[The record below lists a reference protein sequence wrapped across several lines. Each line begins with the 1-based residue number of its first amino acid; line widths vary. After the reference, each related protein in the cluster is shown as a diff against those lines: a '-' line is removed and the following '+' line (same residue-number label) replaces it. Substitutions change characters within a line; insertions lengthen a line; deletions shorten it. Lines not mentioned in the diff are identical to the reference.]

1 MNDSK
6 IQFLQVTP
14 AQLESQILTGVTNY
28 LSEFLENFKPKESTS
43 ILTRKEVAELFK
55 VDLSTLHNWC
65 KSGKLKPYGIGS
77 RVYFKMSDIE
87 KSLIP
92 IT

>member
-1 MNDSK
+1 MN
-6 IQFLQVTP
+6 IQFIQVTP
-14 AQLESQILTGVTNY
+14 EQLEQRISNRVQQQ
-28 LSEFLENFKPKESTS
+28 LSEFLENFKPKEPNSY
-43 ILTRKEVAELFK
+43 LTRREVAKLFN
-55 VDLSTLHNWC
+55 VDLSTIHNWC
-65 KSGKLKPYGIGS
+65 KSGKLQPYGIGS